1 MSKKQKNKKIQNK
14 IISIIAVLIIAVIV
28 YISPDFAKTIGI
40 VKKAESN
47 VVENAIKY
55 TDSAEVTKADIQ
67 KDKLNIIFFYV
78 GQADS
83 SLIMAYDKTMLIDA
97 GNNEDGK
104 NIAKYIHELGINKI
118 DYVVGTHS
126 DEDHIGGLDD
136 IIDSFEIGKIFMSK
150 NGTEKVNYQ
159 NVIKAANKK
168 NIEVVKPNRG
178 DKFTFKSND
187 SKTEAE
193 FEVMLALS
201 GEDISSNNSSIVLK
215 LQYENTSYLF
225 MGDAEREVEKQLYD
239 CRADVVKVGHH
250 GSSTSSSPDF
260 IARTDAKYAVVSVG
274 EGNSYGHPHK
284 ETLTAWQNA
293 GATVLRTDQLGTIVI
308 GSNGTLV
315 TALGGGG
322 VISSDAVTSSKDE
335 PDNQSSKAQYKYV
348 LNISSKKIH
357 LPSCSAVT
365 DMNAENRQYTSKTL
379 NELLAEGYSAC
390 GNCKPS

>member
-14 IISIIAVLIIAVIV
+14 IISIIAVLIIAVIA
-28 YISPDFAKTIGI
+28 YISPDFAKAIGI
-40 VKKAESN
+40 IEKEESN
-47 VVENAIKY
+47 VVENVIKY

-83 SLIMAYDKTMLIDA
+83 SLIMANDKTMLIDA

-168 NIEVVKPNRG
+168 NIEVVQPNRG
-178 DKFTFKSND
+178 DKFTFESD
-187 SKTEAE
+187 DPKTEAE

-215 LQYENTSYLF
+215 LQYGNTSYLF
-225 MGDAEREVEKQLYD
+225 MGDAEKVAESTRTWPQV
-239 CRADVVKVGHH
+239 DVLKVGHH
-250 GSSTSSSPDF
+250 GSNTSSSDDF
-260 IARTDAKYAVVSVG
+260 LKQVKPHYAVIEVG
-274 EGNSYGHPHK
+274 KDNKYNLPNNKAITRIENS
-284 ETLTAWQNA
+284 
-293 GATVLRTDQLGTIVI
+293 GATILRTDLKQESIWM
-308 GSNGTLV
+308 
-315 TALGGGG
+315 
-322 VISSDAVTSSKDE
+322 ISDGNNIEVKE
-335 PDNQSSKAQYKYV
+335 LK
-348 LNISSKKIH
+348 LN
-357 LPSCSAVT
+357 L
-365 DMNAENRQYTSKTL
+365 D
-379 NELLAEGYSAC
+379 
-390 GNCKPS
+390 GN

>member
-40 VKKAESN
+40 VNKAESN

-55 TDSAEVTKADIQ
+55 TNSAEVTKADIQ

-225 MGDAEREVEKQLYD
+225 MGDAEKVAESTRTWPKV
-239 CRADVVKVGHH
+239 DVLKVGHH
-250 GSSTSSSPDF
+250 GSNTSSSDNFLKQVKPH
-260 IARTDAKYAVVSVG
+260 YAVIEVG
-274 EGNSYGHPHK
+274 KDNKYNLPNSK
-284 ETLTAWQNA
+284 AITRIENS
-293 GATVLRTDQLGTIVI
+293 GATILRTGLKQESIWM
-308 GSNGTLV
+308 
-315 TALGGGG
+315 
-322 VISSDAVTSSKDE
+322 ISDGNNIEVKE
-335 PDNQSSKAQYKYV
+335 LK
-348 LNISSKKIH
+348 LN
-357 LPSCSAVT
+357 L
-365 DMNAENRQYTSKTL
+365 D
-379 NELLAEGYSAC
+379 
-390 GNCKPS
+390 GN

>member
-40 VKKAESN
+40 VNKAESN
-47 VVENAIKY
+47 VVENVIKY

-150 NGTEKVNYQ
+150 NGTEKVEDTKYT
-159 NVIKAANKK
+159 V
-168 NIEVVKPNRG
+168 
-178 DKFTFKSND
+178 KSNPNGD
-187 SKTEAE
+187 GTKTTII
-193 FEVMLALS
+193 F
-201 GEDISSNNSSIVLK
+201 
-215 LQYENTSYLF
+215 TS
-225 MGDAEREVEKQLYD
+225 D
-239 CRADVVKVGHH
+239 
-250 GSSTSSSPDF
+250 
-260 IARTDAKYAVVSVG
+260 
-274 EGNSYGHPHK
+274 
-284 ETLTAWQNA
+284 
-293 GATVLRTDQLGTIVI
+293 
-308 GSNGTLV
+308 
-315 TALGGGG
+315 
-322 VISSDAVTSSKDE
+322 
-335 PDNQSSKAQYKYV
+335 YKWRIIC
-348 LNISSKKIH
+348 N
-357 LPSCSAVT
+357 
-365 DMNAENRQYTSKTL
+365 
-379 NELLAEGYSAC
+379 
-390 GNCKPS
+390 

>member
-14 IISIIAVLIIAVIV
+14 IISIIAVLIIAVIA
-28 YISPDFAKTIGI
+28 YINPDFAKAIGI
-40 VKKAESN
+40 IEKEESN
-47 VVENAIKY
+47 VVENVIKY

-83 SLIMAYDKTMLIDA
+83 SLIMANDKTMLIDA

-168 NIEVVKPNRG
+168 NIEVVQPNRG
-178 DKFTFKSND
+178 DKFTFESND
-187 SKTEAE
+187 SKIEAE

-215 LQYENTSYLF
+215 LQYGNTSYLF
-225 MGDAEREVEKQLYD
+225 MGDAEKVAESTRTWPQV
-239 CRADVVKVGHH
+239 DVLKVGHH
-250 GSSTSSSPDF
+250 GSNTSSSDNFLKQVKPH
-260 IARTDAKYAVVSVG
+260 YAVIEVG
-274 EGNSYGHPHK
+274 KDNKYNLPNSK
-284 ETLTAWQNA
+284 AITRIENS
-293 GATVLRTDQLGTIVI
+293 GATILRTDLKQESIWM
-308 GSNGTLV
+308 
-315 TALGGGG
+315 
-322 VISSDAVTSSKDE
+322 ISDGNNIEVKE
-335 PDNQSSKAQYKYV
+335 LK
-348 LNISSKKIH
+348 LN
-357 LPSCSAVT
+357 L
-365 DMNAENRQYTSKTL
+365 D
-379 NELLAEGYSAC
+379 
-390 GNCKPS
+390 GN

>member
-1 MSKKQKNKKIQNK
+1 M
-14 IISIIAVLIIAVIV
+14 
-28 YISPDFAKTIGI
+28 
-40 VKKAESN
+40 
-47 VVENAIKY
+47 
-55 TDSAEVTKADIQ
+55 
-67 KDKLNIIFFYV
+67 

-150 NGTEKVNYQ
+150 NGIEKVNYQ

-225 MGDAEREVEKQLYD
+225 MGDAEKVAESTRTWPKV
-239 CRADVVKVGHH
+239 DVLKVGHH
-250 GSSTSSSPDF
+250 GSNTSSSDNFLKQVKPH
-260 IARTDAKYAVVSVG
+260 YAVIEVG
-274 EGNSYGHPHK
+274 KDNKYNLPNSK
-284 ETLTAWQNA
+284 AITRIENS
-293 GATVLRTDQLGTIVI
+293 GATILRTDLKQKSIWM
-308 GSNGTLV
+308 
-315 TALGGGG
+315 
-322 VISSDAVTSSKDE
+322 ISDGNNIEVKE
-335 PDNQSSKAQYKYV
+335 LK
-348 LNISSKKIH
+348 LN
-357 LPSCSAVT
+357 L
-365 DMNAENRQYTSKTL
+365 D
-379 NELLAEGYSAC
+379 
-390 GNCKPS
+390 GN

>member
-40 VKKAESN
+40 VNKAESN
-47 VVENAIKY
+47 VVENVIKY

-187 SKTEAE
+187 IY
-193 FEVMLALS
+193 
-201 GEDISSNNSSIVLK
+201 G
-215 LQYENTSYLF
+215 
-225 MGDAEREVEKQLYD
+225 R
-239 CRADVVKVGHH
+239 CRK
-250 GSSTSSSPDF
+250 
-260 IARTDAKYAVVSVG
+260 
-274 EGNSYGHPHK
+274 
-284 ETLTAWQNA
+284 
-293 GATVLRTDQLGTIVI
+293 
-308 GSNGTLV
+308 
-315 TALGGGG
+315 GG
-322 VISSDAVTSSKDE
+322 
-335 PDNQSSKAQYKYV
+335 
-348 LNISSKKIH
+348 
-357 LPSCSAVT
+357 
-365 DMNAENRQYTSKTL
+365 
-379 NELLAEGYSAC
+379 
-390 GNCKPS
+390 

>member
-83 SLIMAYDKTMLIDA
+83 SLIMANDKTMLIDA

-178 DKFTFKSND
+178 DKFTFEAND

-225 MGDAEREVEKQLYD
+225 MGDAEKVAESTRTWPK
-239 CRADVVKVGHH
+239 ADVLKVGHH
-250 GSSTSSSPDF
+250 GSNTSSSDNFLKQVKPH
-260 IARTDAKYAVVSVG
+260 YAVIEVG
-274 EGNSYGHPHK
+274 KDNKYNLPNSK
-284 ETLTAWQNA
+284 AITRIENS
-293 GATVLRTDQLGTIVI
+293 GATILRTDLKQEAIWM
-308 GSNGTLV
+308 
-315 TALGGGG
+315 
-322 VISSDAVTSSKDE
+322 ISDGNNIEVKE
-335 PDNQSSKAQYKYV
+335 LK
-348 LNISSKKIH
+348 LN
-357 LPSCSAVT
+357 L
-365 DMNAENRQYTSKTL
+365 D
-379 NELLAEGYSAC
+379 
-390 GNCKPS
+390 GN

>member
-14 IISIIAVLIIAVIV
+14 IISIIAVLIIAVIA
-28 YISPDFAKTIGI
+28 YISPNFEKAIGI
-40 VKKAESN
+40 IEKSESN

-83 SLIMAYDKTMLIDA
+83 SLIMANDKTMLIDA

-168 NIEVVKPNRG
+168 NIEVVQPNRG
-178 DKFTFKSND
+178 DKFTFVAND
-187 SKTEAE
+187 SKIEAE

-215 LQYENTSYLF
+215 LQYGNTSYLF
-225 MGDAEREVEKQLYD
+225 MGDAEKVAESTRTWPKV
-239 CRADVVKVGHH
+239 DVLKVGHH
-250 GSSTSSSPDF
+250 GSNTSSSDNFLKQVKPH
-260 IARTDAKYAVVSVG
+260 YAVIEVG
-274 EGNSYGHPHK
+274 KDNKYNLPNSK
-284 ETLTAWQNA
+284 VITRIENS
-293 GATVLRTDQLGTIVI
+293 GATILRTDLKQESIWM
-308 GSNGTLV
+308 
-315 TALGGGG
+315 
-322 VISSDAVTSSKDE
+322 ISDGNNIEVKE
-335 PDNQSSKAQYKYV
+335 LK
-348 LNISSKKIH
+348 LN
-357 LPSCSAVT
+357 L
-365 DMNAENRQYTSKTL
+365 D
-379 NELLAEGYSAC
+379 
-390 GNCKPS
+390 GN

>member
-83 SLIMAYDKTMLIDA
+83 SLIMANDKTMLIDA

-178 DKFTFKSND
+178 DKFTFEAND

-225 MGDAEREVEKQLYD
+225 MGDAEKVAESTRTWPK
-239 CRADVVKVGHH
+239 ADVLKVGHH
-250 GSSTSSSPDF
+250 GSNTSSSDNFLKQVKPH
-260 IARTDAKYAVVSVG
+260 YAVIEVG
-274 EGNSYGHPHK
+274 KDNKYNLPNSK
-284 ETLTAWQNA
+284 AITRIENS
-293 GATVLRTDQLGTIVI
+293 GATILRTDLKQESIWM
-308 GSNGTLV
+308 
-315 TALGGGG
+315 
-322 VISSDAVTSSKDE
+322 ISDGNNIEVKE
-335 PDNQSSKAQYKYV
+335 LK
-348 LNISSKKIH
+348 LN
-357 LPSCSAVT
+357 L
-365 DMNAENRQYTSKTL
+365 D
-379 NELLAEGYSAC
+379 
-390 GNCKPS
+390 GN

>member
-14 IISIIAVLIIAVIV
+14 IISIIAVLIIAVIA
-28 YISPDFAKTIGI
+28 YISPNFEKAIGI
-40 VKKAESN
+40 IEKSESN

-83 SLIMAYDKTMLIDA
+83 SLIMANDKTMLIDA

-168 NIEVVKPNRG
+168 NIEVVQPNRG
-178 DKFTFKSND
+178 DKFTFVAND
-187 SKTEAE
+187 SKIEAE

-215 LQYENTSYLF
+215 LQYGNTSYLF
-225 MGDAEREVEKQLYD
+225 MGDAEKVAETTRSWPQV
-239 CRADVVKVGHH
+239 DVLKVGHH
-250 GSSTSSSPDF
+250 GSNTSSSENFLKQVKPH
-260 IARTDAKYAVVSVG
+260 YAVIEVG
-274 EGNSYGHPHK
+274 KDNKYNLPNSK
-284 ETLTAWQNA
+284 AITRIENS
-293 GATVLRTDQLGTIVI
+293 GATILRTDLKQESIWM
-308 GSNGTLV
+308 
-315 TALGGGG
+315 
-322 VISSDAVTSSKDE
+322 ISDGNNIEVKE
-335 PDNQSSKAQYKYV
+335 LK
-348 LNISSKKIH
+348 LN
-357 LPSCSAVT
+357 L
-365 DMNAENRQYTSKTL
+365 D
-379 NELLAEGYSAC
+379 
-390 GNCKPS
+390 GN

>member
-14 IISIIAVLIIAVIV
+14 IISIIAVLIIAVIA
-28 YISPDFAKTIGI
+28 YISPNFEKAIGI
-40 VKKAESN
+40 IEKSESN
-47 VVENAIKY
+47 VVENVIKY

-83 SLIMAYDKTMLIDA
+83 SLIMANDKTMLIDA

-168 NIEVVKPNRG
+168 NIEVVQPNRG
-178 DKFTFKSND
+178 DKFTFVAND
-187 SKTEAE
+187 SKIEAE

-215 LQYENTSYLF
+215 LQYGNTSYLF
-225 MGDAEREVEKQLYD
+225 MGDAEKVAETTRSWPQV
-239 CRADVVKVGHH
+239 DVLKVGHH
-250 GSSTSSSPDF
+250 GSNTSSSENFLKQVKPH
-260 IARTDAKYAVVSVG
+260 YAVIEVG
-274 EGNSYGHPHK
+274 KDNKYNLPNSK
-284 ETLTAWQNA
+284 AITRIENS
-293 GATVLRTDQLGTIVI
+293 GATILRTDLKQKSIWM
-308 GSNGTLV
+308 
-315 TALGGGG
+315 
-322 VISSDAVTSSKDE
+322 ISDGNNIEVKE
-335 PDNQSSKAQYKYV
+335 LK
-348 LNISSKKIH
+348 LN
-357 LPSCSAVT
+357 L
-365 DMNAENRQYTSKTL
+365 D
-379 NELLAEGYSAC
+379 
-390 GNCKPS
+390 GN

>member
-14 IISIIAVLIIAVIV
+14 IISIIAVLIIAVIA
-28 YISPDFAKTIGI
+28 YISPNFEKAIGI
-40 VKKAESN
+40 IEKSESN

-83 SLIMAYDKTMLIDA
+83 SLIMANDKTMLIDA

-168 NIEVVKPNRG
+168 NIEVVQPNRG
-178 DKFTFKSND
+178 DKFTFVAND
-187 SKTEAE
+187 SKIEAE

-215 LQYENTSYLF
+215 LQYGNTSYLF
-225 MGDAEREVEKQLYD
+225 MGDAEKVAESTRTWPKV
-239 CRADVVKVGHH
+239 DVLKVGHH
-250 GSSTSSSPDF
+250 GSNTSSSDNFLKQVKPH
-260 IARTDAKYAVVSVG
+260 YAVIEVG
-274 EGNSYGHPHK
+274 KDNKYNLPNSK
-284 ETLTAWQNA
+284 VITRIENS
-293 GATVLRTDQLGTIVI
+293 GATILRTD
-308 GSNGTLV
+308 
-315 TALGGGG
+315 
-322 VISSDAVTSSKDE
+322 
-335 PDNQSSKAQYKYV
+335 
-348 LNISSKKIH
+348 
-357 LPSCSAVT
+357 
-365 DMNAENRQYTSKTL
+365 
-379 NELLAEGYSAC
+379 
-390 GNCKPS
+390 